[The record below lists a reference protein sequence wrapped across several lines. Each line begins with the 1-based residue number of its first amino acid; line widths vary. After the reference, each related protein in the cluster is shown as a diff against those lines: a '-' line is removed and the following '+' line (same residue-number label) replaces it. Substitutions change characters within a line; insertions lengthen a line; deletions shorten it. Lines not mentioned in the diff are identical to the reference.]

1 MSSDETPL
9 NINAV
14 LIVEVLGKPPE
25 HLTEALKDI
34 VEKMDTGKGIRV
46 VDSTI
51 NPPHPIEKQPG
62 LFTAFAEIEVSV
74 ESVNHLVSLMFNFM
88 PSHVEIITPEKI
100 TMSNNNWNDV
110 LNELGQK
117 LHQYDGLAKMLQM
130 EKKVLEDKLRALSP
144 DEEKT
149 TRTQEGI

>member
-1 MSSDETPL
+1 MNSDDDPL
-9 NINAV
+9 SVNAV

-25 HLTEALKDI
+25 HLTDALKDI
-34 VEKMDTGKGIRV
+34 VEKMGLGNGINV
-46 VDSTI
+46 TDSTL
-51 NPPHPIEKQPG
+51 NPPVPLKEQPG
-62 LFTAFAEIEVSV
+62 FFTAFAEIEVNV
-74 ESVNHLVSLMFNFM
+74 ESVNHLVALMFNFM
-88 PSHVEIITPEKI
+88 PAHVEILAPEKI

-110 LNELGQK
+110 LNELVMK

-144 DEEKT
+144 EEEKT